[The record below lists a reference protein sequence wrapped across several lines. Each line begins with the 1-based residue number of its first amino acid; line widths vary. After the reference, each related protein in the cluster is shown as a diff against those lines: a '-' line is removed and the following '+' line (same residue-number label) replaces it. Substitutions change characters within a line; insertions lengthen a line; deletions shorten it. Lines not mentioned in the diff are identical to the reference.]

1 MIPRYLFFFKAI
13 CSQVCRQDT
22 DSRIVVGWAGGWGVG
37 GGGEAGGETGE
48 ILFKVPTCNLRLNK
62 SWDLKHRLV
71 IIDNDTVL

>member
-1 MIPRYLFFFKAI
+1 MVPRYLFFFKAI

-22 DSRIVVGWAGGWGVG
+22 DSRIVVGWAEG
-37 GGGEAGGETGE
+37 GGRGGGGETGE